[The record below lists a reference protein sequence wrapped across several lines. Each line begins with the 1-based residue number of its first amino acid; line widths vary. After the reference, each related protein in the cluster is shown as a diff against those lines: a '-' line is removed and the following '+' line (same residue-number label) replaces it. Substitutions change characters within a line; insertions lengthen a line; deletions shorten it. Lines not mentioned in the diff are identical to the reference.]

1 MCRCSV
7 TRIYTV
13 GTGVESDLMQ
23 ACGNRHPVVD
33 DLNPCSLLV
42 DVLLDPA
49 KSEVLVPPAQA
60 LVEIVQDMH
69 QQVLLLG
76 NEGQHIWAR
85 DLHFTPRNA
94 SKTRVRGTEVRKERT
109 ESHMSVMLTHH

>member
-1 MCRCSV
+1 
-7 TRIYTV
+7 
-13 GTGVESDLMQ
+13 MQ

-49 KSEVLVPPAQA
+49 ESEVLVSPAQA

-69 QQVLLLG
+69 HQVLLLG
-76 NEGQHIWAR
+76 IEGQHIWSG
-85 DLHFTPRNA
+85 DLQFTPQNA
-94 SKTRVRGTEVRKERT
+94 WKTKVRGTKVQKECG
-109 ESHMSVMLTHH
+109 ESKCGGDAHTSTVVLFVFV